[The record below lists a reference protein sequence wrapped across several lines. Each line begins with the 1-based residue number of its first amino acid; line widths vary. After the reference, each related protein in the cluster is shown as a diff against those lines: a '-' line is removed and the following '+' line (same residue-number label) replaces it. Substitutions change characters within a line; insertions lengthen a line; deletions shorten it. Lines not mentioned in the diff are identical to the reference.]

1 MKKLE
6 NINRSITSIIYTNN
20 TLNDIFLKINFNTYN
35 VRINTYS
42 VWEMIS
48 FNLLNKP
55 IFKKTKKKFIKELL

>member
-6 NINRSITSIIYTNN
+6 NINRSITSIININN

-35 VRINTYS
+35 ARINTYS

-55 IFKKTKKKFIKELL
+55 IFKKQKRNI